1 VPPEISGVDVAAGRA
16 VVDTALAD
24 APNGRALDDG
34 ETVRLLGAYG
44 VIGVPAADVSGIE
57 RALTALTDLGSPV
70 ALRAGSAVRLHLQNP
85 DDLRA
90 AWDSLGLAPD
100 AAVTV
105 QRMAPRGRDVV
116 MDLQDDRSFG
126 ALVSFG
132 VGGVAT
138 ELLGDRAYAVVPL
151 TTADAS
157 ALITGPRAAPLLTG
171 YDGEP
176 PADTSALA
184 ELALRV
190 SALSDELPE
199 VVELRLTGVAA
210 PSGVSVLT
218 AMARLAPSVPRADSG
233 PRRLRGF

>member
-1 VPPEISGVDVAAGRA
+1 VDIAAGRA
-16 VVDTALAD
+16 VVDTALAE
-24 APNGRALDDG
+24 APTGRALDDD
-34 ETVRLLGAYG
+34 ETARLLGAYG
-44 VIGVPAADVSGIE
+44 VAVVPAADVSGIGE
-57 RALTALTDLGSPV
+57 ALTALADLGVPV

-90 AWDSLGLAPD
+90 AWYSLNLAPD

-116 MDLQDDRSFG
+116 MDLRDDRSFG
-126 ALVSFG
+126 AVLSFG

-151 TTADAS
+151 TAADAS
-157 ALITGPRAAPLLTG
+157 ALISGPRAAPLLTG

-176 PADTSALA
+176 LADTSTLA

-210 PSGVSVLT
+210 LSGVSVLS
-218 AMARLAPSVPRADSG
+218 AAARIAPSVPRADGG